1 VAGTQRRTSLPRNDG
16 VAHGRARRN
25 DALLHTSAPGRRG
38 DRDGQGHLALRPFAF
53 DVAREYPF
61 ARTGHDLS
69 RVIDRS
75 QLAPI
80 VAGIGTTQKPLGT
93 TSAFTLKCETHGQ
106 YKFTVNLYSRRP
118 EASRRTCAPAPRLH
132 FPCPALR
139 CDGVYP
145 IRIEVTTNATTTM
158 QWSLLA
164 VQSTPVEEP
173 LRVEL
178 VETMDPNAWIHA
190 KRSIAVL
197 HLLARHPSS
206 AISLSADYRTL
217 DTVAQPGSLNTL
229 FHTHCARRSSVPC
242 TRRSTRH
249 RRTST
254 SAAWRPTASATRC
267 DNNSVSRRPS

>member
-1 VAGTQRRTSLPRNDG
+1 MFHRFSTWWRALSVVLLCLATMAWPTAARAGTTPSFTLLHQDAVATVTAKGTRTS
-16 VAHGRARRN
+16 
-25 DALLHTSAPGRRG
+25 
-38 DRDGQGHLALRPFAF
+38 PFAF

-61 ARTGHDLS
+61 ARTGHDLP

-132 FPCPALR
+132 FPARR
-139 CDGVYP
+139 CAVDGVYP

-164 VQSTPVEEP
+164 VQSTPVESRCASNSLKRWTRMP
-173 LRVEL
+173 GFTRNAPSPYCISSRATL
-178 VETMDPNAWIHA
+178 VGDLVSATIA
-190 KRSIAVL
+190 RST
-197 HLLARHPSS
+197 P
-206 AISLSADYRTL
+206 SLSR
-217 DTVAQPGSLNTL
+217 G
-229 FHTHCARRSSVPC
+229 H
-242 TRRSTRH
+242 
-249 RRTST
+249 
-254 SAAWRPTASATRC
+254 
-267 DNNSVSRRPS
+267 